1 MSESESESA
10 TDNYEGVFDTH
21 LRSGKSPAL
30 ILIDFVQA
38 YFDSECPL
46 YADVSDALKSAVTI
60 REAARKASIP
70 VIYTCVVY
78 HESMVNAGRFYEKTK
93 PLTVFKE
100 GSKWGNWT
108 KDLSPSP
115 EELVISKQY
124 PSAFF
129 GTSLA
134 ATLTALGVDS
144 VLLAGLTTSGCVRAS
159 CVDACSNGF
168 TTFVIED
175 ACGDRHPAPH
185 KANLFDMQAKYAE
198 VINEESTVKYLLQLN
213 SKNTIQSKRPDAATS

>member
-1 MSESESESA
+1 MTESA
-10 TDNYEGVFDTH
+10 NENYEGVFDTP
-21 LRSGKSPAL
+21 LDFGKSPAL
-30 ILIDFVQA
+30 ILVDFAEA
-38 YFDSECPL
+38 YFDPKSPL
-46 YADVSDALKSAVTI
+46 YADVDSALNSVLKV

-70 VIYTCVVY
+70 VIYTQVVY
-78 HESMVNAGRFYEKTK
+78 HPNMVNAGRFYEKTK

-100 GSKWGNWT
+100 GSKWGKWT
-108 KDLSPSP
+108 KSLTPSSD
-115 EELVISKQY
+115 ELVITKQY

-144 VLLAGLTTSGCVRAS
+144 VLLTGLTTSGCVRAS
-159 CVDACSNGF
+159 CVDSCSNGF

-175 ACGDRHPAPH
+175 ACGDRHPEPH

-198 VINEESTVKYLLQLN
+198 VISEESAVEYLLNL
-213 SKNTIQSKRPDAATS
+213 SPKV